1 MNRTEFIRSTQTGF
15 VTTLVKAAV
24 ITILVIGAIAS
35 MSSCTRIAGQEPFN
49 TKWRGKVLKTNRTI
63 FVENVD
69 SLPVMMGDTV
79 TVFFT
84 EIDNKYYIS
93 NNPIGAADTST
104 LEMYVDN
111 NDTIYSRF
119 EAWNVVLERRVCK

>member
-1 MNRTEFIRSTQTGF
+1 MNKTFKTDF
-15 VTTLVKAAV
+15 ALTLIKAAV
-24 ITILVIGAIAS
+24 LTLLVVGAIS
-35 MSSCTRIAGQEPFN
+35 SLSSCTRVAGQEPFN